1 MSRSATVERLTAETE
16 LRVKVE
22 IDGSGEASIE
32 TGIGF
37 FDHMLTAVARHG
49 LFDLVVQVEGD
60 LHVDGHHTVEDTGI
74 AFGQALA
81 EALDDRAGIRRYGE
95 ATVPLDE
102 ALVRVVVDCSGR
114 PHLEWHADPVAWQML
129 GEFDVALAPEFFRAV
144 AVHGGLTLHID
155 LMRGRN
161 AHHIVEAT
169 FKAFARALDMATS
182 RDARV
187 HGVPSTK
194 GML

>member
-1 MSRSATVERLTAETE
+1 MSREATVERITAETE
-16 LRVKVE
+16 LRLRFDL
-22 IDGSGEASIE
+22 DGTGEASIE

-37 FDHMLTAVARHG
+37 FDHMLGAFARHG
-49 LFDLVVQVEGD
+49 IFNLVVHAEGD

-74 AFGQALA
+74 ALGQAIA
-81 EALDDRAGIRRYGE
+81 GALGDRRGICRYGE
-95 ATVPLDE
+95 ATIPLDE

-114 PHLEWHADPVAWQML
+114 PFLAWDANPPAWQML

-144 AVHGGLTLHID
+144 AVHAGLTLHID
-155 LMRGRN
+155 LIRGTN

-169 FKAFARALDMATS
+169 FKAFARALDAATTI
-182 RDARV
+182 DPRV
-187 HGVPSTK
+187 TDVPSTK